1 MQAVLCENVPNAPA
15 MPLGTTESIY
25 LPSLPTPP
33 ADLCENHH
41 AVLLRYWATND
52 LAPTPCPKCGQEP
65 TYVHMGMGVDP
76 RSDDLRGLPAQ
87 AARQWI
93 VENSEPDELGTVSIP
108 EERRGGLFT
117 HVRYVPDC
125 EHEED
130 CDCAEDSSITHVMD
144 EFNTHPS
151 IIRKLEEQSDNGRQT
166 PLNKT

>member
-1 MQAVLCENVPNAPA
+1 M
-15 MPLGTTESIY
+15 S
-25 LPSLPTPP
+25 
-33 ADLCENHH
+33 
-41 AVLLRYWATND
+41 
-52 LAPTPCPKCGQEP
+52 
-65 TYVHMGMGVDP
+65 MGVDP

-93 VENSEPDELGTVSIP
+93 VENSEPDELGAVSIP

-144 EFNTHPS
+144 EFNTDPS

-166 PLNKT
+166 PVNNT